1 MPDTKANT
9 GQAKSI
15 FSIAKEV
22 NRQSTEI
29 LDYLKRIGIE
39 VSGIMSKVDDSVYK
53 KVLGHFKSDIE
64 EAEKHKQKLIEF
76 KKKHKTVEINE
87 IEEELKIE
95 KEKKLK
101 AEEENIR
108 KLQEEEQKKAEREM
122 QLQKDLEE
130 KKRLIEEKK
139 EQIERE
145 KREQEE
151 REIQLKKKAEE
162 EAARKA
168 AEAEALKKA
177 REEKA
182 AKKEVKEEKKETK
195 QEAKP
200 DLLTEIPVPEI
211 TIQPLKPK
219 HVQKPLPQ
227 KQVQAKQ
234 GIQKQGQQKQGLQKQ
249 GQQKQGQQ
257 KQFQKGER
265 RKEGF
270 GQQGQVKRTERQ
282 GVQDKK
288 PPFIKTKREERPPFD
303 KKKEGF
309 RYGKPKPD
317 SGRPERTYEKVTIK
331 DDFRKKKPFPGQKQD
346 KGGFKKSFGKPGI
359 EEPKK
364 DGMPDSEAK
373 KREQEKKNKS
383 KKQKYTDGTEAKKRK
398 KYDEEVL
405 NIEIEEAI
413 RETMAKMDDA
423 GTPTSRTQL
432 RKKKKKE
439 RIEQEQKQQEEFLAK
454 QNILQVTEF
463 LSTSELAVMMNIDV
477 NQLIQKAFALGM
489 MVTINQRLD
498 KDLIVLLADEFNYK
512 VDFHKEY
519 EVDLLADIE
528 DSPETLVHRPPV
540 VTIMGHVDHGKTS
553 LLDYIRKANVVAGE
567 AGGITQHIGAYQVKV
582 TGDKLITF
590 LDTPGHE
597 AFTAMRARGAQIT
610 DIVVLVVA
618 ADDSVMPQTI
628 EAINHSLAA
637 NVPIVIAIN
646 KIDKPNADPAR
657 IKTQL
662 AEKGILIEEW
672 GGKYQSVE
680 IAAKHGTNVD
690 VLLEKILLE
699 AEILDLKANPNRT
712 ARGVIVE
719 AQLDK
724 GKGILSTVL
733 VQKGTLKI
741 GDTFVAGVYSGKVRA
756 MFDER
761 GKRVEIVKPATP
773 VQILG
778 FDGMPQAGDTFVV
791 LGSERDT
798 KEISL
803 KRQQLKREQDL
814 RQIKLTTLDDISK
827 QIKEGRQVD
836 LNTIIKGDVDGSV
849 EALSD
854 SLLKLSTNEVRV
866 SVIHKGIG
874 EISENDVLLATA
886 SKAIIIG
893 FNVRP
898 NLKARKLAQSEK
910 VDIRLHNII
919 YDVINEIKLALEGL
933 LEPEKSEEVL
943 ATVEV
948 RDTFKVP
955 RVGVIAGCY
964 VLDGKITRGNKVR
977 LLREG
982 FVIFDGNILSLKRF
996 KDDVREVEAGY
1007 ECGIGLENFNDIKV
1021 ADIIESY
1028 KIVETKRKLA

>member
-1 MPDTKANT
+1 MPDIKPNT
-9 GQAKSI
+9 GQGKAKSI

-29 LDYLKRIGIE
+29 LDYLKRINIE
-39 VSGIMSKVDDSVYK
+39 VGGIMSKVDDTIYK

-64 EAEKHKQKLIEF
+64 EAEKHKQKLIDF

-87 IEEELKIE
+87 IEDHIQRE
-95 KEKKLK
+95 KEKKIK
-101 AEEENIR
+101 E
-108 KLQEEEQKKAEREM
+108 EEEQKRKQDEEEKKKQEREL
-122 QLQKDLEE
+122 QLQRDLEE
-130 KKRLIEEKK
+130 KKRLIELKK

-145 KREQEE
+145 KKEKEE
-151 REIQLKKKAEE
+151 REIAAKKAAEEAAKKKAEE
-162 EAARKA
+162 EAAPKT
-168 AEAEALKKA
+168 
-177 REEKA
+177 
-182 AKKEVKEEKKETK
+182 AKKTAPEIKAPQADKKTEVNTQLKDKPAQKSYPPKDRKKD
-195 QEAKP
+195 
-200 DLLTEIPVPEI
+200 DLLTKTPPIKKTEHTGEKKPYFKRREGDNKPYDKNRREGSGYKGH
-211 TIQPLKPK
+211 TPLKP
-219 HVQKPLPQ
+219 
-227 KQVQAKQ
+227 
-234 GIQKQGQQKQGLQKQ
+234 
-249 GQQKQGQQ
+249 
-257 KQFQKGER
+257 GE
-265 RKEGF
+265 
-270 GQQGQVKRTERQ
+270 
-282 GVQDKK
+282 KK
-288 PPFIKTKREERPPFD
+288 
-303 KKKEGF
+303 
-309 RYGKPKPD
+309 
-317 SGRPERTYEKVTIK
+317 PERTYEKVTIK
-331 DDFRKKKPFPGQKQD
+331 DDFKKKKPFPGQNRGQRPPY
-346 KGGFKKSFGKPGI
+346 KKPYSPGGKPMPAISSQGDQ
-359 EEPKK
+359 KK
-364 DGMPDSEAK
+364 ESAESIDAR
-373 KREQEKKNKS
+373 KREQEKKNKA

-405 NIEIEEAI
+405 NLEIEEAI
-413 RETMAKMDDA
+413 RETMAKIDDTSA
-423 GTPTSRTQL
+423 QTSRTQL

-439 RIEQEQKQQEEFLAK
+439 RIELEQKQQEEFLAK
-454 QNILQVTEF
+454 QNVLQVTEY
-463 LSTSELAVMMNIDV
+463 LSTSELAVLMSIDV

-498 KDLIVLLADEFNYK
+498 RDLIVLLADEFGYK

-519 EVDLLADIE
+519 EVDLLADEE
-528 DSPETLVHRPPV
+528 DPQDKLVPRPPV

-567 AGGITQHIGAYQVKV
+567 AGGITQHIGAYQVKLDN
-582 TGDKLITF
+582 GKLITF

-618 ADDSVMPQTI
+618 ADDSVMPQTV

-637 NVPIVIAIN
+637 NVRIIIAIN
-646 KIDKPNADPAR
+646 KIDKPNADINR

-662 AEKGILIEEW
+662 ADKGILIEEW

-680 IAAKHGTNVD
+680 IAAKSGLNVET
-690 VLLEKILLE
+690 LLEKILLE
-699 AEILDLKANPNRT
+699 AEVLELKANPDRY

-724 GKGILSTVL
+724 GKGILSSVL
-733 VQKGTLKI
+733 VQKGTLNI

-756 MFDER
+756 MYDER
-761 GKRVEIVKPATP
+761 GKRIEVVKPATP
-773 VQILG
+773 VQVLG

-791 LGSERDT
+791 LASERDT

-803 KRQQLKREQDL
+803 KRQQLKREQDF
-814 RQIKLTTLDDISK
+814 RQIKFTTLDDISK
-827 QIKEGRQVD
+827 QIKEGKQVD
-836 LNTIIKGDVDGSV
+836 LNVIIKGDVDGSV

-854 SLLKLSTNEVRV
+854 SLLKLSTSEVRV

-874 EISENDVLLATA
+874 EISENDVLLAAA

-943 ATVEV
+943 STVEV

-955 RVGVIAGCY
+955 KIGVVAGCY
-964 VLDGKITRGNKVR
+964 VLDGKISRGNKIR

-996 KDDVREVEAGY
+996 KEDVREVEAGY
-1007 ECGIGLENFNDIKV
+1007 ECGISLENFNDIKV
-1021 ADIIESY
+1021 SDIIESY

>member
-9 GQAKSI
+9 GQGKAKSI

-39 VSGIMSKVDDSVYK
+39 VGGIMSKVDDSIYK

-76 KKKHKTVEINE
+76 KKKHKTVEITE
-87 IEEELKIE
+87 IEDHMQKE
-95 KEKKLK
+95 KEKKVK
-101 AEEENIR
+101 EEEDQKR
-108 KLQEEEQKKAEREM
+108 KQEEEEKKKQDREL
-122 QLQKDLEE
+122 QLQRDLEE

-145 KREQEE
+145 KKEKEE
-151 REIQLKKKAEE
+151 RELAAKKAAEEEAKRKAEE
-162 EAARKA
+162 EKSAKTTKKQGPEIKA
-168 AEAEALKKA
+168 PEVAKKA
-177 REEKA
+177 ETPVQQKDKPA
-182 AKKEVKEEKKETK
+182 QKTYIKGKKD
-195 QEAKP
+195 
-200 DLLTEIPVPEI
+200 DLLTKTPPIKKTEH
-211 TIQPLKPK
+211 T
-219 HVQKPLPQ
+219 
-227 KQVQAKQ
+227 
-234 GIQKQGQQKQGLQKQ
+234 
-249 GQQKQGQQ
+249 
-257 KQFQKGER
+257 GE
-265 RKEGF
+265 
-270 GQQGQVKRTERQ
+270 
-282 GVQDKK
+282 KK
-288 PPFIKTKREERPPFD
+288 PYFKRHEGDNKPYD
-303 KKKEGF
+303 KNRGGY
-309 RYGKPKPD
+309 RGHTPSKPGEKP
-317 SGRPERTYEKVTIK
+317 PERTYEKVTIK
-331 DDFRKKKPFPGQKQD
+331 DDFKKKKPYPAGGQNRGGQRPPFNKRPFTPG
-346 KGGFKKSFGKPGI
+346 GKPMPSISSGGDQKKESAESI
-359 EEPKK
+359 E
-364 DGMPDSEAK
+364 AR
-373 KREQEKKNKS
+373 KREQEKKNKA

-405 NIEIEEAI
+405 NLEIEEAI
-413 RETMAKMDDA
+413 RETMAKIDDTSA
-423 GTPTSRTQL
+423 QTSRTQL

-439 RIEQEQKQQEEFLAK
+439 RIELEQKQQEEFLAK
-454 QNILQVTEF
+454 QNVLQVTEY
-463 LSTSELAVMMNIDV
+463 LSTSELAVLMSIDV

-498 KDLIVLLADEFNYK
+498 KDLIVLLADEFGFK

-519 EVDLLADIE
+519 EVDLLADEE
-528 DSPETLVHRPPV
+528 DPQEKLVPRPPV

-567 AGGITQHIGAYQVKV
+567 AGGITQHIGAYQVKLDN
-582 TGDKLITF
+582 GKLITF

-618 ADDSVMPQTI
+618 ADDSVMPQTV

-637 NVPIVIAIN
+637 NVRIIIAIN
-646 KIDKPNADPAR
+646 KIDKPNADINR

-662 AEKGILIEEW
+662 ADKGILIEEW

-680 IAAKHGTNVD
+680 IAAKSGLNVD
-690 VLLEKILLE
+690 TLLEKILLE
-699 AEILDLKANPNRT
+699 AEVLELKANPDRY

-724 GKGILSTVL
+724 GKGILSSVL
-733 VQKGTLKI
+733 VQKGTLNI

-761 GKRVEIVKPATP
+761 GKRVEVVKPATP
-773 VQILG
+773 VQVLG

-791 LGSERDT
+791 LASERDT

-803 KRQQLKREQDL
+803 KRQQLKREQDF
-814 RQIKLTTLDDISK
+814 RQIKFTTLDDISK
-827 QIKEGRQVD
+827 QIKEGKQVD
-836 LNTIIKGDVDGSV
+836 LNVIIKGDVDGSV

-854 SLLKLSTNEVRV
+854 SLLKLSTSEVRV

-874 EISENDVLLATA
+874 EISENDVLLAAA

-898 NLKARKLAQSEK
+898 NLKARKLAGSEK

-943 ATVEV
+943 STVEV

-955 RVGVIAGCY
+955 KIGVVAGCY
-964 VLDGKITRGNKVR
+964 VLDGKISRGNKVR

-996 KDDVREVEAGY
+996 KEDVREVEAGY
-1007 ECGIGLENFNDIKV
+1007 ECGISLENFNDIKV
-1021 ADIIESY
+1021 SDIIESY